1 MPPLMVMADSQGRL
15 FEHPD
20 LWMVGALGSEAVAPD
35 LDELSPLPEGSRF
48 FTLPDSLPVGG
59 DPEADELA
67 TVDEADWGEGPETPQ
82 AACTFPAPGWM
93 RTLLPLSE
101 RAEGAPT
108 LPLWAYT
115 ALGFDPDEDRFVCA
129 AVQVDDCPRWAPE
142 EYDDRALPER
152 IGEMKA
158 KFPRNRM
165 IAHLER
171 CAAEFHCFAAKNFFA
186 GRWEMGLPIAPL
198 CNADCRGC
206 ISLQTDD
213 LFPASHE
220 RITFVPS
227 PEELAGIAAPHLE
240 SAEKAVAS
248 FGQGCEGEPLL
259 QAGIIE
265 SACRL
270 IRERTDRGT
279 LHLNTNGSRP
289 EWMPRLAAAGLESV
303 RISTN
308 SVLPG
313 WYRAYYRPETYGFG
327 EMEESVRAASE
338 AGLYTQLNYLVF
350 PGVTDREAEVE
361 ALIDFCGRTGV
372 HVLQMKN
379 LCIDPALYLE
389 TLGDTEEAGEAIGMA
404 RLLGVLR
411 EELPGV
417 ALRYFNRP
425 KDEWHLDPAS
435 PERPDPL
442 PAGEEK

>member
-115 ALGFDPDEDRFVCA
+115 ALGFDPGEERFVCA

-152 IGEMKA
+152 IREMKA

-165 IAHLER
+165 VAHLER

-270 IRERTDRGT
+270 LRERTDRGT

-308 SVLPG
+308 SVLPE

-327 EMEESVRAASE
+327 EMEDSVRAASE

-442 PAGEEK
+442 SAGEEK